1 MPMTR
6 AEKDTQPLRSQH
18 TRQPQLA
25 LGCIGHALIRIMTLY
40 EFMTSG
46 KTLVPNAPNHAS
58 S

>member
-6 AEKDTQPLRSQH
+6 AEKDTQPWRSPH
-18 TRQPQLA
+18 ARLPPLP
-25 LGCIGHALIRIMTLY
+25 LGCIGRAFIRNMTLY